1 MIIIIGNQKGGAGKS
16 TFALVLANFLTQ
28 EKNCPVTVI
37 DMDYQQ
43 SIAQKFQK
51 AKILENAEPYDVV
64 PANLESYPYLRD
76 LLCKSA
82 KDVILIDLPGKLDDD
97 GLIPVFTSADLVIC
111 PFAYDE
117 FTFQST
123 VLFTVVMKR
132 INPKIMMVFVPNRIK
147 SNARYE
153 IMVEV
158 NEQLFKF
165 GKITPVLPDRIDFQR
180 VNTFYTPVSLSP
192 VIIPVLEQIYTEHLY
207 GKHEITGR
215 PATGTAG

>member
-16 TFALVLANFLTQ
+16 TLALVLANYLTL
-28 EKNCPVTVI
+28 EKSCPVTVI

-43 SIAQKFQK
+43 SIAQKFEK

-64 PANLESYPYLRD
+64 PANLESYPYLRG
-76 LLCKSA
+76 LLGKNEKA
-82 KDVILIDLPGKLDDD
+82 VVLIDLPGKLDDD
-97 GLIPVFTSADLVIC
+97 GLIPVFNSADLVIC
-111 PFAYDE
+111 PFSYDE

-132 INPKIMMVFVPNRIK
+132 INPLISMVFVPNRIK

-153 IMVEV
+153 IMQEV
-158 NEQLFKF
+158 DEQLSKF
-165 GKITPVLPDRIDFQR
+165 GRVTPVLPDRIDFQR
-180 VNTFYTPVSLSP
+180 VSTFYTPVSLQP
-192 VIIPVLEQIYTEHLY
+192 VINPVLEQIYTEHLY

-215 PATGTAG
+215 PDTGTAG